1 MTAEPAKMRRED
13 GKPILMRGEG
23 WHTDTPYW
31 KKPAKATQ
39 LYGITI
45 PSDGGDTLVANAAA
59 AYDALPEK
67 LKSLIAGMRARFRYR
82 GKRAEER
89 RVGKACVSTG
99 RYRWWPTHSTKKN
112 KR

>member
-1 MTAEPAKMRRED
+1 MRISD
-13 GKPILMRGEG
+13 WSSDVCSSDLPILMRGEG

-67 LKSLIAGMRARFRYR
+67 LKSLIDGMRARFRYR
-82 GKRAEER
+82 GKTGDLKGYQT
-89 RVGKACVSTG
+89 GKAS
-99 RYRWWPTHSTKKN
+99 
-112 KR
+112 

>member
-1 MTAEPAKMRRED
+1 MMRRPPRSTRTATRFPYPTLLRSKMRRGD

-67 LKSLIAGMRARFRYR
+67 LKSLIDGMRARFQI
-82 GKRAEER
+82 GRAH
-89 RVGKACVSTG
+89 V
-99 RYRWWPTHSTKKN
+99 
-112 KR
+112 